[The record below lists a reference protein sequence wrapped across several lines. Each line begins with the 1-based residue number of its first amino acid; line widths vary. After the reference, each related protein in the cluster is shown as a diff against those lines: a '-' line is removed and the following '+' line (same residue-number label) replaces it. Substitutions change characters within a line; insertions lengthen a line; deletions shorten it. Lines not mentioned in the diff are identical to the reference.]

1 MDWASING
9 KRRALVQFYQDSY
22 YSRQDGGFYFQKVQ
36 GLLCEMA
43 WPKGYLGFS
52 AVRSPMSGPD

>member
-1 MDWASING
+1 MGNAG
-9 KRRALVQFYQDSY
+9 ALVQFYQDSY
-22 YSRQDGGFYFQKVQ
+22 YSRQDGRFYFQKVQ

-52 AVRSPMSGPD
+52 AVRSPMCGPD